1 MRKLDCR
8 LKLIGLD
15 WTLLEGCRLIVL
27 NVTELSDIEG
37 RNETH
42 CSVSFVLRINK
53 VRVKN

>member
-1 MRKLDCR
+1 VRKLDCR